1 MEIKKQK
8 QKFFFQQNLFLKR
21 TVGVL
26 KKDQD
31 VGISTC
37 STVRRRLP
45 AVTENRAVWV
55 SLLVVFFIQTLLP
68 LAATFPV
75 GKTSPGPIVQIQY
88 GFVQGLILSIANPV
102 RSKSSWASLYE
113 TPPIGINLFSWTR
126 NPQKLATTHMADRQ
140 KLLFLNDDSDSLIW
154 TGLVDTMVVLQ
165 SSHLLRRD
173 TILTFPWQID
183 PPAS

>member
-1 MEIKKQK
+1 MAIESGSNADLSTSSHSVLQVY
-8 QKFFFQQNLFLKR
+8 NLSLRHYPKEKLR
-21 TVGVL
+21 KGWL
-26 KKDQD
+26 CWP
-31 VGISTC
+31 I
-37 STVRRRLP
+37 RR
-45 AVTENRAVWV
+45 TENLAVWV
-55 SLLVVFFIQTLLP
+55 SLLVVFFIQTLLL

-154 TGLVDTMVVLQ
+154 TGLVFLVD
-165 SSHLLRRD
+165 
-173 TILTFPWQID
+173 
-183 PPAS
+183 